1 MARLIVSLPDGTHT
15 TYEIKKPVVKLGR
28 GDKNDLV
35 LPDGS
40 VSRFHA
46 EVRMSGEGVA
56 AIADLGSTNGVV
68 VDGKKITA
76 ETPLVDGAQ
85 VKVGIFGMKFESPQP
100 QESGLVVQSADIP
113 AALREV
119 LQGNAL
125 RTEYRRTPAQFEKVE
140 SPQEKLD
147 RLSKEN
153 FLLRLL
159 YDAGKALNEKRSVEE
174 LANQVVELSFRVEGV
189 ERGTIMFLDD
199 DGEVT
204 KQTAVRYRVA
214 PTESA
219 PKIIFSR
226 TILRRLM
233 QERAP
238 ILVTDLT
245 GDDRFVSSLSMKIS
259 GMQSAMV
266 APLISP
272 NDGRVFGVLYV
283 DNLSRTLAFSQDE
296 LNVLAVVAAQ
306 AAAAIDGQF
315 AHERLAEEAIRRQAL
330 GRFLAPEVVKM
341 VEENPDGVRLGGTN
355 QKVSVLFCDIRGFT
369 SMSET
374 MAPEKVVEILN
385 KYFDGVTKAIFEY
398 GGTLDKYI
406 GDAAMAIFGA
416 PISKGNDTE
425 RAVLAGVAI
434 QKLVSEMN
442 RDAGKRGHP
451 EIKVGVGINTGV
463 VTAGNIGSTQ
473 RLDYTVIGDEVNL
486 ASRMCGKA
494 EAGQVLITESTFKD
508 VREKFRLTPLA
519 PVMVKGK
526 SLPINIF
533 SVQWE
538 EPAMATQ

>member
-1 MARLIVSLPDGTHT
+1 MARLIVTLPDGTHQLF
-15 TYEIKKPVVKLGR
+15 EIAKPVVKLGR
-28 GDKNDLV
+28 GDNNDLV
-35 LPDGS
+35 LADGS

-46 EVRMSGEGVA
+46 ELKSNEQGLVS
-56 AIADLGSTNGVV
+56 ILDKGSTNGVV
-68 VDGKKITA
+68 VDGKKITC
-76 ETPLVDGAQ
+76 ETFLADGAQ
-85 VKVGIFGMKFESPQP
+85 VKIGIFAMKFESPQP
-100 QESGLVVQSADIP
+100 QESGLVVQSAEMP

-125 RTEYRRTPAQFEKVE
+125 HTEYRRMPAQFEKLE
-140 SPQEKLD
+140 SPQEKVD
-147 RLSKEN
+147 RLTKEN

-159 YDAGKALNEKRSVEE
+159 FDAGKALNEKRSVDE
-174 LANQVVELSFRVEGV
+174 LINQVVELSFRVEGV
-189 ERGTIMFLDD
+189 ERGTIMFLNDEC
-199 DGEVT
+199 EVT
-204 KQTAVRYRVA
+204 RQSTVRYRVA

-219 PKIIFSR
+219 PKIIFSK
-226 TILRRLM
+226 TILRRVT

-238 ILVTDLT
+238 ILVTDLA
-245 GDDRFVSSLSMKIS
+245 DDRFASSLSMKIS

-283 DNLSRTLAFSQDE
+283 DNLSRTLAFSQEE
-296 LNVLAVVAAQ
+296 LNVLAVVATQ
-306 AAAAIDGQF
+306 AAAAIDGLF
-315 AHERLAEEAIRRQAL
+315 AHERLAKEAIRRQAL

-355 QKVSVLFCDIRGFT
+355 QRVTVLFCDIRGFT

-385 KYFDGVTKAIFEY
+385 EYFSGVTKAIFDH

-416 PISKGNDTE
+416 PISKGNDAQ
-425 RAVLAGVAI
+425 RAVDAGVAI
-434 QKLVSEMN
+434 QRLVAEMN
-442 RDAGKRGHP
+442 RDAARRGHP

-463 VTAGNIGSTQ
+463 VTAGNIGSPQ

-494 EAGQVLITESTFKD
+494 EAGQVLITESTFND
-508 VREKFRLTPLA
+508 VREHFKLTPLP

-526 SLPINIF
+526 SQPINIF
-533 SVQWE
+533 SVLLE
-538 EPAMATQ
+538 EAASAV